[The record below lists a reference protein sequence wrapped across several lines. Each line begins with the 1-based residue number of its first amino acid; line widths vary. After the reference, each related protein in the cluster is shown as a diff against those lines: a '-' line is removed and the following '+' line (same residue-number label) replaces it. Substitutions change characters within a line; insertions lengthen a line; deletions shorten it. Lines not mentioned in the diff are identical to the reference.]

1 MNRADQ
7 EPSAAAYDEA
17 RTSKSVPAARSHDG
31 RAALGIKG
39 KLLLAFAGM
48 APLTGIASAVAWY
61 AFTDVDRS
69 VTRIAAESVV
79 GMAASLLDSRV
90 LGEYGGPGRYFA
102 SDRPKIRVR
111 SSHYPSHLTA

>member
-17 RTSKSVPAARSHDG
+17 RTSKSVPAARWHDG

-79 GMAASLLDSRV
+79 GMAASLHWTRGSLANTGARGDTSLV
-90 LGEYGGPGRYFA
+90 TGRKSGFA
-102 SDRPKIRVR
+102 VR
-111 SSHYPSHLTA
+111 TTRRT